1 MPQLGA
7 KWKWL
12 GTARVNFLDIV
23 RINLFNLLIPS
34 NKVTLAA
41 SNLVTLLILFK
52 HETSSGHFQNI
63 EHYQL
68 LLNVKCLFQTF
79 AWFSR
84 YKRILNVMP
93 RDRQMFVIH
102 RLIKMR
108 YIYWY
113 RLGTLTC
120 LQGRIQGCRP
130 TPLFGDRQDFNQ
142 CHCSGNWLNLNFY
155 ICKFSLA
162 PKLWILHLLF

>member
-1 MPQLGA
+1 MPE
-7 KWKWL
+7 L
-12 GTARVNFLDIV
+12 GTKQKRLDTAKVNFLDIV
-23 RINLFNLLIPS
+23 RINLFNLFIPS

-41 SNLVTLLILFK
+41 SNLLTLLMLFK
-52 HETSSGHFQNI
+52 HETSSGDFQNI
-63 EHYQL
+63 AHYEL

-108 YIYWY
+108 YIHWY

-120 LQGRIQGCRP
+120 LQGRIQGRGG
-130 TPLFGDRQDFNQ
+130 LFGTKKDFNQ
-142 CHCSGNWLNLNFY
+142 SHCSGN
-155 ICKFSLA
+155 
-162 PKLWILHLLF
+162 